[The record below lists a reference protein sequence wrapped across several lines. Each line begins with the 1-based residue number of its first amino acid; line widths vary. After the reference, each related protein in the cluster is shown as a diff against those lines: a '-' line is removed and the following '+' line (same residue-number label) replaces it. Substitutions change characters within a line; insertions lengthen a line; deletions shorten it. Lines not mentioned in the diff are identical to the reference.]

1 VNRPRVEVG
10 IDCRDPQ
17 LLAAFWEAALGYA
30 RAEGD
35 GHPYVNLVPPDG
47 EGPAVFLQRVPES
60 KVAKN
65 RLHIDLYTR
74 APELLAER
82 LMGLGAST
90 LGAPVGPTDLW
101 SFVVMAD
108 PEGNEFCVCR
118 EVDDDA
124 G

>member
-1 VNRPRVEVG
+1 VIRPRLELG
-10 IDCRDPQ
+10 IDCRDPMA
-17 LLAAFWEAALGYA
+17 LATFWEAALGYI

-35 GHPYVNLVPPDG
+35 GHPYLNLVPPDG
-47 EGPAVFLQRVPES
+47 DGPVVFLQRVVEP

-74 APELLAER
+74 APELLVER
-82 LMGLGAST
+82 LIGLGAALIGS
-90 LGAPVGPTDLW
+90 PIGPSDLW